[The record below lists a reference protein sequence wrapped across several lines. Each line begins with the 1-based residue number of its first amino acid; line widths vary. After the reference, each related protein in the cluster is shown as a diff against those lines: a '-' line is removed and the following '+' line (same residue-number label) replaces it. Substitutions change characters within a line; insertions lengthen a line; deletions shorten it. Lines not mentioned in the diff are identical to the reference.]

1 MGNQTGRGRP
11 MRALLLI
18 LTCLLMSACSAQKVA
33 EQMAQQNRPDP
44 AASAQMAQ
52 QKQIKDMES
61 MQRRAE
67 YDREQQRQK
76 AYLRPGLGQP
86 LPPPPPDPANT
97 QAFVPPAMD
106 IKGTPAALAA
116 PDAQAIIEKAYEDF
130 DYAYLTR
137 DISKCMAIA
146 GDVLV
151 VDGEKLD
158 KAGQRKYWQEEFQAI
173 NDLEA
178 KVGQTLRVG
187 SSTEILKLTPKAPD
201 RVALQVRS
209 INRLMATSIDFQ
221 DVITTESREVWV
233 LRSGAWK
240 LTEVTIQK
248 EDRKTYRDGQEI
260 EL

>member
-1 MGNQTGRGRP
+1 

-18 LTCLLMSACSAQKVA
+18 LTFLLTSACSAQKVA
-33 EQMAQQNRPDP
+33 EQMARQDRPDP

-52 QKQIKDMES
+52 QKQIKDMEY

-67 YDREQQRQK
+67 YDRKQEMQK
-76 AYLRPGLGQP
+76 AYLRDPGMGQP

-116 PDAQAIIEKAYEDF
+116 PDARAIIEKAYEDF

-137 DISKCMAIA
+137 DINKCMAISD
-146 GDVLV
+146 DVLV
-151 VDGEKLD
+151 VDGDKLD
-158 KAGQRKYWQEEFQAI
+158 KAGQRKYWQEEFQGI
-173 NDLEA
+173 NELEA
-178 KVGQTLRVG
+178 KVEQTLRVG
-187 SSTEILKLTPKAPD
+187 SSTEILKLTPKGRD
-201 RVALQVRS
+201 KVAVQVRT
-209 INRLMATSIDFQ
+209 INRLMATNIDFQ

-233 LRSGAWK
+233 LKNGTWK

-260 EL
+260 DL